1 MQEKLKTLK
10 IIHLAICAGTI
21 LAYIVL
27 GQITSLDALKLP
39 TIDNDSIVY
48 LLIPFAAFSVSNLLF
63 KMQLKK
69 VNPKASVEENLPV
82 YQTASIIRWAIL
94 EGAALV
100 LLILKKEFI
109 RVKLTIPWDLF
120 HRPDRYQSQYL
131 PLVWH
136 TLRYLDIHTLS
147 RRYRF
152 CCPSRQHP

>member
-109 RVKLTIPWDLF
+109 LFGILLIVYLITIHPTDDRIKRDLNKSDF
-120 HRPDRYQSQYL
+120 
-131 PLVWH
+131 
-136 TLRYLDIHTLS
+136 
-147 RRYRF
+147 
-152 CCPSRQHP
+152 

>member
-94 EGAALV
+94 EGANVIFTLVMASIKGAGPSANPMRIPAIPYALLNV
-100 LLILKKEFI
+100 LNVI
-109 RVKLTIPWDLF
+109 
-120 HRPDRYQSQYL
+120 
-131 PLVWH
+131 
-136 TLRYLDIHTLS
+136 TLGCLS
-147 RRYRF
+147 
-152 CCPSRQHP
+152 